1 MDLIMEPLLM
11 KAQGLLQYLT
21 SIKKTKKTHRQVSVL
36 YRVKSMTI
44 KLAFTA
50 FLP

>member
-21 SIKKTKKTHRQVSVL
+21 SIKKKLIRQVSLL